1 MAGLKLRRRGDMM
14 GTIKLQ
20 EWISMKKIVSIM
32 LALVMIS
39 ALALAAAE
47 ESMDERVDRI
57 FRDTKAVGGAFLV
70 AQNGEIVYEHYYGV
84 QQKTTGVPVTEK
96 SYFRCASVTKLVT
109 GIGLMKM
116 MDDGMLE
123 PDEDISTYLG
133 YAAGNPRYPDTPVT
147 LRMLM
152 SHTAGLNEN
161 SSYSSKSSKLSNMIA
176 LDQKAKANFK
186 DVRPGSEYD
195 RRNH

>member
-32 LALVMIS
+32 LALAMIFS
-39 ALALAAAE
+39 LALAAAE

-84 QQKTTGVPVTEK
+84 QQKTTACP
-96 SYFRCASVTKLVT
+96 
-109 GIGLMKM
+109 
-116 MDDGMLE
+116 
-123 PDEDISTYLG
+123 
-133 YAAGNPRYPDTPVT
+133 
-147 LRMLM
+147 
-152 SHTAGLNEN
+152 
-161 SSYSSKSSKLSNMIA
+161 
-176 LDQKAKANFK
+176 
-186 DVRPGSEYD
+186 
-195 RRNH
+195 

>member
-1 MAGLKLRRRGDMM
+1 
-14 GTIKLQ
+14 
-20 EWISMKKIVSIM
+20 MKKIVSIM
-32 LALVMIS
+32 LALAMIFS
-39 ALALAAAE
+39 LALAAAE

-123 PDEDISTYLG
+123 PDEDIGTLSGVCGRQSALSR
-133 YAAGNPRYPDTPVT
+133 YAHHPAHVDEPYGW
-147 LRMLM
+147 
-152 SHTAGLNEN
+152 AE
-161 SSYSSKSSKLSNMIA
+161 
-176 LDQKAKANFK
+176 
-186 DVRPGSEYD
+186 
-195 RRNH
+195 